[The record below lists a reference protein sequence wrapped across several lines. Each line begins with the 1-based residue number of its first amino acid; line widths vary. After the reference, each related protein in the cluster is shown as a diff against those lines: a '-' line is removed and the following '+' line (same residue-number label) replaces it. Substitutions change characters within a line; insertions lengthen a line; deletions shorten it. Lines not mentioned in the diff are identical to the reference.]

1 MEKVKEKNK
10 HELNDSKGQY
20 RGRLFDF
27 EQKKNDEMKKRI
39 KLKLA
44 LDTNFEFTPKVSRW

>member
-27 EQKKNDEMKKRI
+27 EQKKKWRNEKKNKAQTSFRH
-39 KLKLA
+39 
-44 LDTNFEFTPKVSRW
+44 